1 MKWFFLFFSLVFL
14 PTISHSIEIFDN
26 FLVSAFDDRYK
37 IVSPQKFKPN
47 MEVVVENKT
56 LVRLIGKLVVNQS
69 KTVGYVS
76 IEPDKYQKLNVVLKK
91 TDVLHF
97 YPLSP
102 AFQEVEL
109 IVGNKNYEIP
119 PKK

>member
-1 MKWFFLFFSLVFL
+1 MKSWIGYIALFWSVNVLAIESL
-14 PTISHSIEIFDN
+14 DG

-37 IVSPQKFKPN
+37 VISPEKFKSN
-47 MEVVVENKT
+47 MEVIVENKT
-56 LVRLIGKLVVNQS
+56 LVRLVGKVMTNNNKSVAF
-69 KTVGYVS
+69 VS
-76 IEPDKYQKLNVVLKK
+76 IEPEKYQKVNIILKK
-91 TDVLHF
+91 GDIVHF

>member
-1 MKWFFLFFSLVFL
+1 MKSFLLLFILIWSGNS
-14 PTISHSIEIFDN
+14 IGIEIFDN
-26 FLVSAFDDRYK
+26 FLVSAYDDRFK
-37 IVSPQKFKPN
+37 VVSPDKFKTN

-56 LVRLIGKLVVNQS
+56 LVRLVGKLVLNQS
-69 KTVGYVS
+69 KIVGYVS
-76 IEPDKYQKLNVVLKK
+76 IEPEKFQRLNVTLKK
-91 TDVLHF
+91 ADILHF